1 MDLINSASKI
11 EYDRKTATIKKLRE
25 QIKKN
30 LDSFNIFR
38 EHRIDVDMKKI
49 DTEFELSIVERELE
63 EARIISPNNCPDIEA
78 TYRRLNAKLDYY
90 KNQYYSAAKFGKLLL
105 EENAKLYKKI
115 KKLKRKQIKVKIVAH
130 TVGPY
135 VSM

>member
-1 MDLINSASKI
+1 MDLINSAAKI
-11 EYDRKTATIKKLRE
+11 EYDKKTAIIQKSRE

-38 EHRIDVDMKKI
+38 QHRIDVNIKKNDI
-49 DTEFELSIVERELE
+49 EFELSFTEKELE
-63 EARIISPNNCPDIEA
+63 DARINSLNDCPNIEA
-78 TYRRLNAKLDYY
+78 TLRKLNAELEYY
-90 KNQYYSAAKFGKLLL
+90 NNQYYSAAKFGKLLL

-115 KKLKRKQIKVKIVAH
+115 KKLKRKQVRVKIVAY

-135 VSM
+135 VRM